1 MLATMKIDPFELH
14 PETPR
19 LLRLTESLP
28 ITIGQLN
35 SVVDN
40 LVSQIQN
47 EPDKLWGRTK
57 GDIEYWLR
65 MVVHEAEKIAA
76 S

>member
-1 MLATMKIDPFELH
+1 MLATTKIDPFELH
-14 PETPR
+14 PETPKP
-19 LLRLTESLP
+19 LKSTESLP
-28 ITIGQLN
+28 ITIGQLD
-35 SVVDN
+35 SIVDN

-47 EPDKLWGRTK
+47 EPDRLWGRTK

-65 MVVHEAEKIAA
+65 MVVHEAEKIAT